1 MRILHVTPSYE
12 PAWHLGGVVRSVSM
26 LCRGLAH
33 MGHEV
38 TVVTTDSGHNR
49 KMPVPTN
56 RMIELGGVQV
66 YYFKTDISLKFA
78 YSRALRNYCRQN
90 IKKFDIVHLTSFWC
104 YPAIPAAAAARVE
117 GVPYLLSVR
126 GTLRKEAMRR
136 KATKKWLYFQA
147 IEKKIITTASAIHYT
162 TQMERELDVHHHF
175 KTPSFI
181 VPNGFEI
188 KEKAPGQGKSEA
200 KAGLGL
206 NADAAVVTFIGRL
219 HPQKSVDFLIKAISL
234 HSLRHKEICLLLV
247 GPDDGAERSLR
258 ALTSQ
263 LALDAKV
270 RFWGPVDPYNRDKV
284 LAASDILALVS
295 TSESFGNVAVEA
307 MLAGV
312 PVMLSD
318 NVGIWREVVADQAG
332 VVVPLEVEAIAG
344 ALEKMLADPGTL
356 AAMGQTAADAA
367 RRRYDIRTVTQ
378 QMSTA
383 YEDILARRH
392 SPGLAWWT
400 PI

>member
-12 PAWHLGGVVRSVSM
+12 PAWHLGGVMRSVSM
-26 LCRGLAH
+26 LCRGLAD

-38 TVVTTDSGHNR
+38 TVATTDSGRDR

-56 RMIELGGVQV
+56 RMMELGGVQV

-78 YSRALRNYCRQN
+78 YSRALRDYCRRN
-90 IKKFDIVHLTSFWC
+90 IKNFDIVHLTSFWC
-104 YPAIPAAAAARVE
+104 YPAIPAAAAARLQ

-126 GTLRKEAMRR
+126 GTLRKDAMHR
-136 KATKKWLYFQA
+136 KAIKKWLYFQA
-147 IEKKIITTASAIHYT
+147 IEKRIITRAAAIHYT
-162 TQMERELDVHHHF
+162 TQMEREWDAHHHF
-175 KTPSFI
+175 QTPSFI

-188 KEKAPGQGKSEA
+188 KEKAQGQEKSEA
-200 KAGLGL
+200 KAILGL
-206 NADAAVVTFIGRL
+206 NPQVPVVTFIGRL
-219 HPQKSVDFLIKAISL
+219 HPQKSVDVLVKAISQQ
-234 HSLRHKEICLLLV
+234 SMRDKEICLILV

-263 LALDAKV
+263 LALDEKV
-270 RFWGPVDPYNRDKV
+270 RFWGLVDPDNRDKV

-312 PVMLSD
+312 PVLLTD
-318 NVGIWREVVADQAG
+318 NVGIYREVVADHAG
-332 VVVPLEVEAIAG
+332 VVVPLEVEAIAC
-344 ALEKMLADPGTL
+344 ALEKMLADPGYL
-356 AAMGQTAADAA
+356 EAMGQTAANTA
-367 RRRYDIRTVTQ
+367 RRRYDIKTVTQ

-383 YEDILARRH
+383 YEDILAIRH

-400 PI
+400 AT